1 MVPSQQ
7 LRLDLKLKMPTFET
21 AMTTLNT
28 NEEHALR
35 EVLID
40 ITESASEREQNLAI
54 DRYLKLNMAIAI
66 RNNTLSGEMFNA
78 VIDAIKPKQKTFTH
92 GNN

>member
-1 MVPSQQ
+1 
-7 LRLDLKLKMPTFET
+7 
-21 AMTTLNT
+21 MTTLNT
-28 NEEHALR
+28 NEENALR

-40 ITESASEREQNLAI
+40 ITESGSEREQNLAI

-66 RNNTLSGEMFNA
+66 RNNTLNGEMFNA
-78 VIDAIKPKQKTFTH
+78 IIDAIKPKQKTLIH